1 MSDQIPENNDLT
13 IKEVAGVLLDTIDRL
28 TKVEKSGASGEATE
42 EQLRA
47 YRLLR
52 MENESAKN
60 FAAGFFNRAEPLM
73 EKLSSAETTVA
84 EKIDVQS
91 AETLEKIAIAKRS
104 VTNQNKMMIDIRN
117 GAQELQDRLSV
128 TAQNIER
135 SQEDLRTTQDVVMK
149 RWQEQMGEVS
159 AANIE
164 SNAVAAAEA
173 AVEKLSKKMI
183 ADEVARQVRMM
194 MKKGA
199 E

>member
-1 MSDQIPENNDLT
+1 
-13 IKEVAGVLLDTIDRL
+13 
-28 TKVEKSGASGEATE
+28 
-42 EQLRA
+42 
-47 YRLLR
+47 
-52 MENESAKN
+52 
-60 FAAGFFNRAEPLM
+60 
-73 EKLSSAETTVA
+73 
-84 EKIDVQS
+84 
-91 AETLEKIAIAKRS
+91 
-104 VTNQNKMMIDIRN
+104 
-117 GAQELQDRLSV
+117 
-128 TAQNIER
+128 
-135 SQEDLRTTQDVVMK
+135 MK